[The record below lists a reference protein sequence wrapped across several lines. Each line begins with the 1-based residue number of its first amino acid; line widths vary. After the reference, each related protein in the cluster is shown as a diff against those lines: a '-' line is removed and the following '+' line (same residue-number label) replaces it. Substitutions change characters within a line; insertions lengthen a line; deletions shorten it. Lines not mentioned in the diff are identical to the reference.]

1 MVDVERAAP
10 LPAGPGSLQ
19 LVLLIHLS
27 ESIPFRI
34 GAAKPTDPSARG
46 AAGGAEAEAEAE
58 QAQPVTATR
67 RP

>member
-1 MVDVERAAP
+1 VERAAP

-46 AAGGAEAEAEAE
+46 GRQAEPKLKPSEA
-58 QAQPVTATR
+58 QAHSP
-67 RP
+67 

>member
-34 GAAKPTDPSARG
+34 GAAKPTVTDPSARG
-46 AAGGAEAEAEAE
+46 AAGGAEAEA
-58 QAQPVTATR
+58 QPVTATR